1 MQDASSHQPAGF
13 PCAEH
18 LLHEVRPNVCSWFE
32 AATHL
37 SHHECDTNC
46 CHYQEVLLDEVCETL
61 FTSLREGGREGEREG
76 GWEGGREESIEISF
90 YVHVHTQSPPPP
102 PKKKKQPTK
111 KHALTSA
118 KGSGQGGSADVL
130 KLPGQQESGYV
141 VTLGLT
147 SQLEELFTPQ
157 HSN

>member
-1 MQDASSHQPAGF
+1 M
-13 PCAEH
+13 
-18 LLHEVRPNVCSWFE
+18 
-32 AATHL
+32 
-37 SHHECDTNC
+37 
-46 CHYQEVLLDEVCETL
+46 
-61 FTSLREGGREGEREG
+61 GGREGERG
-76 GWEGGREESIEISF
+76 GGRERGEHRDFILCTCT
-90 YVHVHTQSPPPP
+90 YNPPPPP
-102 PKKKKQPTK
+102 PKKKNKKKKQPMK

-141 VTLGLT
+141 MTLGLT

>member
-18 LLHEVRPNVCSWFE
+18 LLHEVRPNVCSWSE

-37 SHHECDTNC
+37 SYHKCDTNC
-46 CHYQEVLLDEVCETL
+46 CHYQEVLLNEVCESL
-61 FTSLREGGREGEREG
+61 FTSLREGGREGG
-76 GWEGGREESIEISF
+76 KEESIEISF
-90 YVHVHTQSPPPP
+90 YVHVHTQCPPPPP
-102 PKKKKQPTK
+102 PKKKQPMK
-111 KHALTSA
+111 KHVLTSA

-141 VTLGLT
+141 MTLGLT

>member
-18 LLHEVRPNVCSWFE
+18 LLHEVRPNVCSWSE

-37 SHHECDTNC
+37 SYHKCDTNC
-46 CHYQEVLLDEVCETL
+46 CHYQEVLLDEVCESL
-61 FTSLREGGREGEREG
+61 FTSLREGGK
-76 GWEGGREESIEISF
+76 EESIEISF
-90 YVHVHTQSPPPP
+90 YVHVHTQCPPPP
-102 PKKKKQPTK
+102 PKKKQKKQPMK

-118 KGSGQGGSADVL
+118 KGSGQGGSRDVL
-130 KLPGQQESGYV
+130 KLPGQEESGYV
-141 VTLGLT
+141 MTLGLT